1 MRQYFRPYS
10 IVANIAS
17 TDTSAMT
24 LADSAGTTL
33 KCNYISVESSGQ
45 GDGFFSVSLS
55 SIQVS
60 AVDDG
65 YVVPAVTL
73 EGFTSGSVGAVAPDL
88 KGVVEFVLSDA
99 DRADTL
105 YISQDTVGPTRYLI
119 NYGEVQHGNDLR
131 DNLRPKGD

>member
-1 MRQYFRPYS
+1 MRQNFRPYS
-10 IVANIAS
+10 IVANLASIA
-17 TDTSAMT
+17 TSAIT
-24 LADSAGTTL
+24 LSDSAGTPL
-33 KCNYISVESSGQ
+33 KCNYVSVESSG
-45 GDGFFSVSLS
+45 GANGFFSVSLS

-73 EGFTSGSVGAVAPDL
+73 EGFTSGSVGGLAPCD

-99 DRADTL
+99 DRVDTL
-105 YISQDTVGPTRYLI
+105 YLSQNLADATRYLI